1 MIENIGIQYYL
12 VIGFGVLSFV
22 ITLSN
27 IKFFNFLNDSVVTLD
42 GQNEPPWVSVLVPA
56 RNEEANIS
64 KCISALIKQNYKL
77 LEIIVLDDRS
87 DDCTSDLVSKF
98 VASNSKVKL
107 ISGLPLPDGWTGKNW
122 ACHQLSQA
130 SGGDFL
136 LFIDADTILSED
148 SVSNALIES
157 MDHSV
162 DLLTVMPHRIS
173 SCVIEWLMYPFIDWV
188 SFCWM
193 PMYMAAKS
201 KSPNLSATFGQFILF
216 TREAYNI
223 IGGHKVI
230 AVNPLD
236 DFELG
241 RMVKRHGLKWM
252 LFGCTNSVKVLSYQ
266 GNLDAF
272 KGVSR
277 SVFPALYYRVS
288 VLMLLVFGL
297 ILFTLL
303 PPITIV
309 LSTMAYYQESHFLL
323 MAFVS
328 LSMFTISWIIV
339 CRKFHHSLLT
349 IPFYPVAVVLM
360 VLVAFYSLISYSFGV
375 TSWKNRKIVRRRI
388 SL

>member
-1 MIENIGIQYYL
+1 M
-12 VIGFGVLSFV
+12 
-22 ITLSN
+22 
-27 IKFFNFLNDSVVTLD
+27 NDSVVTLD
-42 GQNEPPWVSVLVPA
+42 DQDEPPLVSVLVPA
-56 RNEEANIS
+56 RNEETNIS
-64 KCISALIKQNYKL
+64 KCLNALLKQKYRL
-77 LEIIVLDDRS
+77 LEIIVLDDGS
-87 DDCTSDLVSKF
+87 DDHTADLVSKF
-98 VASNSKVKL
+98 AESSLRLKL
-107 ISGLPLPDGWTGKNW
+107 LSGLPLPEGWTGKNW
-122 ACHQLSQA
+122 ACHQLSQDA
-130 SGGDFL
+130 SGDFL

-162 DLLTVMPHRIS
+162 DLLTVMPNRVS

-188 SFCWM
+188 SFCWL
-193 PMYMAAKS
+193 PMYMAGKS
-201 KSPNLSATFGQFILF
+201 KSLNLSATFGQFVMF

-223 IGGHKVI
+223 TGGHKAI

-241 RMVKRHGLKWM
+241 RMVKRHGLRWM

-277 SVFPALYYRVS
+277 SVFPTLYYRVS
-288 VLMLLVFGL
+288 ILMLLVFGL

-303 PPITIV
+303 PPTTIV
-309 LSTMAYYQESHFLL
+309 LNAMAYSQESHFLF

-328 LSMFTISWIIV
+328 LAMLTISWIIV

-349 IPFYPVAVVLM
+349 LPFYPVSVILM
-360 VLVAFYSLISYSFGV
+360 VLVAFHSLISYSFGA
-375 TSWKNRKIVRRRI
+375 TTWKNRKIVGRRI